1 MEFISASAAPLVGGM
16 DPELSTLPATIEI
29 MAAKARAAF
38 LDSPEDAATI
48 LDRRRWWVL
57 LCGGPLDPGD
67 LTRRDVAREELRGQA
82 AALGL
87 AVRECVW
94 VWDETNQA
102 QLLAGEFPA
111 RNQAEGFARTLADK
125 GCRVRVAPAFDDPA
139 GDGGAPFR
147 GLR

>member
-1 MEFISASAAPLVGGM
+1 M

-38 LDSPEDAATI
+38 LDCREDAAAD

-57 LCGGPLDPGD
+57 LCGSPLDPGD
-67 LTRRDVAREELRGQA
+67 LARRDVAREELRGQA
-82 AALGL
+82 ATLGL

-111 RNQAEGFARTLADK
+111 RTQAEGFARTLTDK
-125 GCRVRVAPAFDDPA
+125 GCRVRVAPAFDYPA
-139 GDGGAPFR
+139 GDGRGPIR